1 MSENIPGDDMSETNN
16 LQERVISLIA
26 KQLGVEKENISPDAS
41 FVDDL
46 GADSLDTVELVMA
59 IEDEFSITIADD
71 EAESIVTV
79 QNAIDKIQA
88 ELTAKK

>member
-59 IEDEFSITIADD
+59 IEDEFTITIADD

>member
-1 MSENIPGDDMSETNN
+1 MSDANNI
-16 LQERVISLIA
+16 QERVIALVA
-26 KQLGVEKENISPDAS
+26 KGLGIEKENITSASS

-71 EAESIVTV
+71 EAENIVTV
-79 QNAIDKIQA
+79 QNVIDKIQS
-88 ELTAKK
+88 EVKSKETEK

>member
-1 MSENIPGDDMSETNN
+1 MSDANNI
-16 LQERVISLIA
+16 QERVIALVA
-26 KQLGVEKENISPDAS
+26 KGLGIEKENITPSAS

-71 EAESIVTV
+71 EAENIVTV
-79 QNAIDKIQA
+79 QNVIDKIQS
-88 ELTAKK
+88 EVNSKETEK

>member
-1 MSENIPGDDMSETNN
+1 MTDANNI
-16 LQERVISLIA
+16 QERVIALVA
-26 KQLGVEKENISPDAS
+26 KELGMEKENITPAAS

-71 EAESIVTV
+71 EAESIITV
-79 QNAIDKIQA
+79 QNAIDKIQS
-88 ELTAKK
+88 EMVTKDSEK